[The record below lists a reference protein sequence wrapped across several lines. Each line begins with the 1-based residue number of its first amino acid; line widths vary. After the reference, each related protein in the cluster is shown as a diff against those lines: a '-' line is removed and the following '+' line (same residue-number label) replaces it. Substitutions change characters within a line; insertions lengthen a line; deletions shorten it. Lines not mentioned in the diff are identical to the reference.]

1 VYNRFRVTKRLAR
14 LLLVTALL
22 YGSGAHWAALQTYG
36 WATMLAARVE
46 SQGVAGAV
54 SSTFDGKS
62 PCGVCIVVDKASRP
76 AQPERVAAPAVHL
89 IAVSPAAFVPAP
101 RRSGRVPRT
110 TARASAPTDRPA
122 SPPPK
127 AFPAA

>member
-1 VYNRFRVTKRLAR
+1 MTRRLAR

-22 YGSGAHWAALQTYG
+22 YGSGAYWAALQTYG
-36 WATMLAARVE
+36 WATMLVERVE

-89 IAVSPAAFVPAP
+89 IAVAPVAFVPAP
-101 RRSGRVPRT
+101 RRAGRVPRT
-110 TARASAPTDRPA
+110 AARSFAPPERPV

-127 AFPAA
+127 ALPAA